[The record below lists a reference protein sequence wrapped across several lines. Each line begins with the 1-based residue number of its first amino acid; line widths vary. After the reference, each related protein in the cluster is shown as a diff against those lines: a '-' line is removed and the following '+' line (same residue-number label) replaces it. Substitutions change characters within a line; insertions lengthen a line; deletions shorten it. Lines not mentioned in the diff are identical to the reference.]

1 MVKREVR
8 VLNPASRTQQGITHT
23 HTHTHTQQEN
33 TMRIYRVHYFINA
46 ENKYDSHIIV
56 ADNPQEATKRLK
68 EFKGTT
74 TVIVTEVEYIR

>member
-1 MVKREVR
+1 MVERQAR
-8 VLNPASRTQQGITHT
+8 VLNLRLSTLKGITNIYK
-23 HTHTHTQQEN
+23 EN
-33 TMRIYRVHYFINA
+33 TMKIYRVHYFINA

-56 ADNPQEATKRLK
+56 ADNPQNATKRLK